1 MDHEYFFA
9 GSREKGEES
18 SAWLARLGAPAR
30 LGDREGCSM
39 IRTGYPP
46 CGRGQGEIHTGDARR
61 NRRAGAPK
69 RANHALP
76 SPSDGIRR
84 ASREDRERFTLRR
97 RTAESP
103 CGRAQAR
110 QPRTPLSPLLPI
122 LYFLHTFERIDSEGM
137 ESVSDDLADDLAEC
151 DPCGLES
158 LVRGVFD
165 WALSIEC

>member
-1 MDHEYFFA
+1 MV
-9 GSREKGEES
+9 
-18 SAWLARLGAPAR
+18 
-30 LGDREGCSM
+30 
-39 IRTGYPP
+39 
-46 CGRGQGEIHTGDARR
+46 
-61 NRRAGAPK
+61 GAPK

-84 ASREDRERFTLRR
+84 AVENRDSHRR

-103 CGRAQAR
+103 CGCAQAR
-110 QPRTPLSPLLPI
+110 QPRTPLSSLLPI
-122 LYFLHTFERIDSEGM
+122 PYFLHTFERIDSEGM

>member
-46 CGRGQGEIHTGDARR
+46 CGRGQGEVHTGDARR

-69 RANHALP
+69 RAIHALP

-84 ASREDRERFTLRR
+84 ASREDREIHTGDARR
-97 RTAESP
+97 NR
-103 CGRAQAR
+103 RAGAPKR
-110 QPRTPLSPLLPI
+110 AIHALPSPLFSLFSTSYI
-122 LYFLHTFERIDSEGM
+122 LS
-137 ESVSDDLADDLAEC
+137 SVSIVRVWSPSPMIWRTIWQSATLAVL
-151 DPCGLES
+151 S
-158 LVRGVFD
+158 LWSGAFLTGHFR
-165 WALSIEC
+165 